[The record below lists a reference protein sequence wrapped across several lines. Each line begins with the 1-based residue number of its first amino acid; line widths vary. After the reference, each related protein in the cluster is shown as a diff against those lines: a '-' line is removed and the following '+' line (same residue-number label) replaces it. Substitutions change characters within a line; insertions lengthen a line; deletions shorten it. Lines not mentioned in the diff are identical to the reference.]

1 MATAIICI
9 LLILIC
15 VLTVVSYRKR
25 LSQGCCGSGG
35 DTVEKQGP
43 ADKDLS
49 HYPYTYKVEIEG
61 MTCKNCASRVE
72 NAFHTAGDF
81 YAKVNLNKKTALVR
95 AKTETPEDML
105 KKIIIRTGYDVI
117 SVQQEGV
124 SN

>member
-61 MTCKNCASRVE
+61 MTCKNCAFRVE